1 MKQAPV
7 NAAATVRL
15 NRYLAQCGLGA
26 RRKCDD
32 LIKSGHIFVNG
43 KKVEELGVKI
53 MPGDRVEYR
62 GKQLSP
68 VRRLDYFAYH
78 KPASVMVTKADPEGR
93 ITIYRAIGQCGT
105 DVSHCNYVG
114 RLDFASEGLLL
125 LTNDGGLIHA
135 LTHPRYRIKKVYQV
149 QIERRLTPFDR
160 EKLLSGIESES
171 QILHAGDVR
180 PAATTQD
187 NHWYEVDLYE
197 GKNRQIRRMFEAL
210 GYRVIRLVRTQ
221 FASVRLGGLAP
232 GGLRPLTAREI
243 AALKSAGFPVK

>member
-1 MKQAPV
+1 MDKPAIEP
-7 NAAATVRL
+7 AAVRL

-32 LIKSGHIFVNG
+32 LIKSGRVFVNG
-43 KKVEELGVKI
+43 RKVAELGVKVL
-53 MPGDRVEYR
+53 PGDRVEYR
-62 GKQLSP
+62 GKHLSP

-78 KPASVMVTKADPEGR
+78 KPASVMVTKNDPEGR
-93 ITIYRAIGQCGT
+93 VTVYQAIQQGGS
-105 DVSHCNYVG
+105 DVSHCNYIG

-135 LTHPRYRIKKVYQV
+135 LTHPRYRIKKVYRV
-149 QIERRLTPFDR
+149 QIERNLPAADR
-160 EKLLSGIESES
+160 EKLLSGIESEG
-171 QILHAGDVR
+171 QVLHAGDVR
-180 PAATTQD
+180 PAAVKPG

-210 GYRVIRLVRTQ
+210 GYRVMRLLRTQ
-221 FASVRLGGLAP
+221 FASVRLGDLAP